1 MAMPKQSF
9 FQKLTGVNESE
20 EAAVEIEKNPKEEL
34 FLDDHEGDAG
44 EETKQSVAEGG
55 AAARNKKAQ
64 KTPAREEK
72 EEWLPESEGQ
82 LTIDVYQTPSDI
94 VIKSTIAGVA
104 ADDLDIA
111 ISNDMVT
118 IRGAR
123 KKDEEIKTE
132 DYYYQECYWGAFSRS
147 VILPVDIEADKAEA
161 GLKNGI
167 LTIRLPKVEK
177 AKTRKLKVKSS

>member
-1 MAMPKQSF
+1 MTKPSF
-9 FQKLTGVNESE
+9 FQKLTGVDESE
-20 EAAVEIEKNPKEEL
+20 TELEIEKSPKEEL
-34 FLDDHEGDAG
+34 LFDDPKEVDK
-44 EETKQSVAEGG
+44 ETGQSAAENNTVAKN
-55 AAARNKKAQ
+55 RKTR
-64 KTPAREEK
+64 KTPAREGT

-94 VIKSTIAGVA
+94 VIKSTIAGVS

-123 KKDEEIKTE
+123 KKDEEVKTE

-147 VILPVDIEADKAEA
+147 VILPVDIEADKADA
-161 GLKNGI
+161 SLKNGI

-177 AKTRKLKVKSS
+177 AKTRKLKVKAS